1 MDTTLRGD
9 QNQTK
14 ISQKLVVSDKFGVF
28 AYYFSKLKLGT
39 ILNKS
44 GITKTKESYARNPCV
59 CLNFLFFITGIQG

>member
-44 GITKTKESYARNPCV
+44 GITKTKGASPLE
-59 CLNFLFFITGIQG
+59 LFTIVFNLAFYKK